1 MWTKLLVLQT
11 AEKFKKKPI
20 CEQLFFKQRNVN
32 KFEYRY
38 KIKITLV

>member
-11 AEKFKKKPI
+11 AEKLKKKYPI

-32 KFEYRY
+32 KFEY
-38 KIKITLV
+38 K